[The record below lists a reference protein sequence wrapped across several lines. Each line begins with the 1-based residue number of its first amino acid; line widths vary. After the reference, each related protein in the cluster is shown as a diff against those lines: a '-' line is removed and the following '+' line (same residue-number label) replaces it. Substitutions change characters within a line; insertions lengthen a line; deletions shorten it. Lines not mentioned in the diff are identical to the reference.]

1 MKLVKTVNL
10 RGLCEDEIKKLE
22 RAHYEAMTKEKLL
35 ALLISMDQAS
45 KEIIDERYE
54 DYLETYKKYEEEK
67 NIFFNN
73 IISQYVDNPQNS
85 WHIDFITGD
94 LEFYE

>member
-1 MKLVKTVNL
+1 MRVVKTVNL
-10 RGLCEDEIKKLE
+10 RGVYKDDIKRLE
-22 RAHYEAMTKEKLL
+22 RAHYEAVTKEKLL

-45 KEIIDERYE
+45 QEIINARYE
-54 DYLETYKKYEEEK
+54 DYLETFQKYEEEK

-73 IISQYVDNPQNS
+73 VISQYVDDPQNS
-85 WHIDFITGD
+85 WHIDFTTGD